1 MLWFYD
7 VNIEKLSQLE
17 LKKKAS
23 HIRIFLSTLFLIH
36 SELLNLMA
44 AISIYGTWKLLW
56 HLLCIYSV
64 GIDSKQTLTTPGKA
78 NNRGEKAC
86 LGIWDGPP
94 QMTEV
99 HIEMCGLKVVI
110 YAKAFTYV

>member
-17 LKKKAS
+17 WKKKAS

-36 SELLNLMA
+36 YELLNLMA
-44 AISIYGTWKLLW
+44 AISIYGTWKLLQC
-56 HLLCIYSV
+56 LLYIYSV
-64 GIDSKQTLTTPGKA
+64 GTDSKQTLTTPGKA
-78 NNRGEKAC
+78 DNWGYRVC
-86 LGIWDGPP
+86 LGLWDGPS

-99 HIEMCGLKVVI
+99 HNWDVWTEGGDLR
-110 YAKAFTYV
+110 